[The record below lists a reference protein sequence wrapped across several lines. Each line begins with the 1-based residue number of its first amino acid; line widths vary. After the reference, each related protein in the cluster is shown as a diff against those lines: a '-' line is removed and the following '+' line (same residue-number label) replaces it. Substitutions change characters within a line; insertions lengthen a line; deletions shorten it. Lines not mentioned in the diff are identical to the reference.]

1 MYISVTI
8 RGVTPLL
15 MNRFTADKAV
25 KEDGTPVMSGEPGT
39 PREQAAV
46 KRYYDDNGHLFIPG
60 ASIFACLIAAG
71 KFQKVGKSKLTTMK
85 TSLVP
90 AGLAVEELDCL
101 LHTPEGDPIADWE
114 VDSRS
119 VVVPSTGGR
128 IMCHRPRIDRWDCTY
143 TLDIDSEMF
152 TENVI
157 RKLVDDGGK
166 KIGLCDYRPSRKGPF
181 GRYVVVKWVTLEKST
196 LQTDDLEDAR
206 ATKVAA

>member
-15 MNRFTADKAV
+15 MNRFTAEKAV
-25 KEDGTPVMSGEPGT
+25 KEDGTPVMAGEPGT
-39 PREQAAV
+39 PREQAAP
-46 KRYYDDNGHLFIPG
+46 KRYYDDNERLFIPG
-60 ASIFACLIAAG
+60 SSIFACLIAAG

-101 LHTPEGDPIADWE
+101 LHDHDGKPLTKWE

-128 IMCHRPRIDRWDCTY
+128 IMCHRPRIDKWDCTY
-143 TLDIDSEMF
+143 TLDIDSDMF
-152 TENVI
+152 SENIV

-181 GRYVVVKWVTLEKST
+181 GRYVVVKWEILEKSSI
-196 LQTDDLEDAR
+196 QVEDLDDAR